1 MDRQP
6 ATACD
11 ERGHVI
17 EPGMIEAEIPHLR
30 RYARALLRDREAA
43 DDLVQDTLE
52 RAWRK
57 RHLWRPQGRLRG
69 WLFRVLYRLYLDG
82 HPAPRRHDDKLI
94 ALDTIGLDP
103 RDRRASNG
111 LQLHCRDVLAAMDR
125 LSPEHRAILMLAGR
139 EQPSYREGA
148 RMLGIR
154 VGTFRS
160 RLSRARQQ
168 LNALLDA
175 DPDPNTLT
183 KARAWD
189 RTPHRRSTANRAW
202 PITASAG
209 ASPGR
214 RRLSTS

>member
-1 MDRQP
+1 
-6 ATACD
+6 
-11 ERGHVI
+11 
-17 EPGMIEAEIPHLR
+17 MIEAEIPHLR

-57 RHLWRPQGRLRG
+57 RHLWRPHGRLRG

-82 HPAPRRHDDKLI
+82 HPAPTRDRDKLI
-94 ALDTIGLDP
+94 ALDAIALDP
-103 RDRRASNG
+103 RDRAASNG

-125 LSPEHRAILMLAGR
+125 LSPEHRAILMLAAL
-139 EQPSYREGA
+139 EQPSYRDGA

-168 LNALLDA
+168 LNELMETD
-175 DPDPNTLT
+175 DYT
-183 KARAWD
+183 
-189 RTPHRRSTANRAW
+189 S
-202 PITASAG
+202 ASAEARG
-209 ASPGR
+209 
-214 RRLSTS
+214 